1 MDNKN
6 NKTMEMP
13 MVIQIEQLK
22 YNISKVIKDSNL
34 PIFIINPILKDFYQ
48 EFNTILQEYTK
59 QEFDKYNQMNS
70 ENNNK
75 NSQLESE
82 VLENE

>member
-6 NKTMEMP
+6 NKTMEIP

-22 YNISKVIKDSNL
+22 YNISKAIKDSNL

-48 EFNTILQEYTK
+48 EFNVVLQEYTK

-70 ENNNK
+70 ENNNE

-82 VLENE
+82 VL